1 MYDGQR
7 SHGPQISFN
16 WIFIP
21 RKILP
26 TKMPY
31 STKMLIALAINM
43 RDKHIN
49 LYKSFSNQ
57 EISDAM
63 NSTYNT
69 VVRGK
74 KYLADHG
81 YVNKDGEVLWHE

>member
-7 SHGPQISFN
+7 SHGPQLHFN

-21 RKILP
+21 DKVLP
-26 TKMPY
+26 LKMPY
-31 STKMLIALAINM
+31 STKALLGLIINM

-63 NSTYNT
+63 NGTYNT
-69 VVRGK
+69 IVRGK
-74 KYLADHG
+74 KFLVDNG
-81 YVNKDGEVLWHE
+81 YVTKDGEVLWNE